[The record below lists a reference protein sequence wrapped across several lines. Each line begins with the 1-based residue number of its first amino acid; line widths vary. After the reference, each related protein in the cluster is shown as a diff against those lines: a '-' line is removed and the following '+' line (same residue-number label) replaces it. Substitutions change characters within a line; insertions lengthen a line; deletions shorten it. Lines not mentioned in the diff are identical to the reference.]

1 MRRKN
6 VAGTPARRAA
16 SAAAVVL
23 AATFLPAIAAA
34 QTPDTAGTP
43 PDTFALPEIVVTAT
57 RLPLRLDAL
66 PVPVT
71 VLMGDSL
78 RARGVRS
85 VAEALR
91 DVPGVEIASAGPDGA
106 QTSLFLR
113 GGESDYVKV
122 LVDGVP
128 LNDPGGA
135 IDLADLDLT
144 NVERIEVVRGPASVL
159 YGSDAVSGVIQIFTR
174 RGHGRPEATASA
186 LPGLGARR
194 DAAGSY
200 PTLDLEA
207 GLSGG
212 DAALGYSFGISRYR
226 SDGLLPLN
234 NGYLNRAVSA
244 RLALARGRSDIAAN
258 ARYHDAVYHYPTD
271 GAGNIVDTNAVQDGR
286 MFALSVDAGHD
297 FGGRAQARILATD
310 NEIRRT
316 FQDRQDNAADTL
328 GTYAGDGHQRQS
340 RRSVDGRLNLF
351 LSPAGDVLTLGAML
365 ERDAVNG
372 NSRYVSQYGPI
383 TGAVN
388 EQRTTRALYA
398 QLVAKPAPHL
408 DAQLGVRREDND
420 AFGVFGTY
428 RLGASY
434 ALTASTRLRAA
445 FGTAF
450 REPSFAESY
459 GSGYGDVGN
468 PGLGPEHTRTWEGGL
483 RQTLLAGRLSI
494 SATYFDQHF
503 TDLVQYTFTTPTPGA
518 PNYYNVGGANARGV
532 ELSGHADLGRAVGVE
547 GQVTLLRTRVTDQG
561 LATDSTFVQGMP
573 LLRRAPV
580 TADARVRWA
589 AAPGFTVRLGLRHTG
604 ARDDVDFAAPTYPSP
619 RITLAPVTTVELSG
633 DYAFDALGQHAT
645 AVLRV
650 HNLLDARY
658 QEIAGF
664 PARGRTAELGL
675 RVRF

>member
-1 MRRKN
+1 MRREKSGRA
-6 VAGTPARRAA
+6 VLIAGAFAA
-16 SAAAVVL
+16 AAAAAAV
-23 AATFLPAIAAA
+23 PAGSAA
-34 QTPDTAGTP
+34 QVADTGQAP
-43 PDTFALPEIVVTAT
+43 ADTFALPEIVVTAT
-57 RLPLRLDAL
+57 RLPLRRGAL

-85 VAEALR
+85 LAEALR
-91 DVPGVEIASAGPDGA
+91 GVPGVEIASAGPDGA

-159 YGSDAVSGVIQIFTR
+159 YGSDAVTGVIQIFTR
-174 RGHGRPEATASA
+174 RGHGPPKVTASA

-207 GLSGG
+207 DLSGG
-212 DAALGYSFGISRYR
+212 DAGLGYSLGISRYR

-234 NGYLNRAVSA
+234 NGYRNRALSG
-244 RLALARGRSDIAAN
+244 RLSLAGRGSDIAAN
-258 ARYHDAVYHYPTD
+258 LRYHDAEYHYPTD
-271 GAGNIVDTNAVQDGR
+271 GAGNVVDTNAVQDGR
-286 MFALSVDAGHD
+286 TLTLSVDAGHD
-297 FGGRAQARILATD
+297 FGGRVQARLLATD
-310 NEIRRT
+310 NETRRT
-316 FQDRQDNAADTL
+316 FRDRQDGPADTL
-328 GTYAGDGHQRQS
+328 GTYAGNGRQRQS
-340 RRSVDGRLNLF
+340 RRSLDGRLNLF
-351 LSPAGDVLTLGAML
+351 LSAADVLTVGAML
-365 ERDAVNG
+365 ERGAVDG
-372 NSRYVSQYGPI
+372 GSQYASQYGPI
-383 TGAVN
+383 GGAIH

-398 QLVAKPAPHL
+398 QLVTTPLPHL
-408 DAQLGVRREDND
+408 HAQLGVRREHND

-434 ALTASTRLRAA
+434 GLTPTTRLRAA

-468 PGLGPEHTRTWEGGL
+468 PDLGPERTRTWEAGI
-483 RQTLLAGRLSI
+483 RQTALAGHVDL
-494 SATYFDQHF
+494 SATYFDQRF
-503 TDLVQYTFTTPTPGA
+503 TDLIQYTFTTPMPGA
-518 PNYYNVGGANARGV
+518 PNYYNVGGATARGI
-532 ELSGHADLGRAVGVE
+532 ELDADWALTRAVGLE

-561 LATDSTFVQGMP
+561 LASDSTFVQGMR
-573 LLRRAPV
+573 LLRRTPV
-580 TADARVRWA
+580 TAGARVRW
-589 AAPGFTVRLGLRHTG
+589 TVAHGVTARLGLRHTG
-604 ARDDVDFAAPTYPSP
+604 PRDDVDFGASTYPSP
-619 RITLAPVTTVELSG
+619 RITLPPVTTVQLSG
-633 DYAFDALGQHAT
+633 DYTFDALGQHTT
-645 AVLRV
+645 AVLRI
-650 HNLLDARY
+650 HNLLDAHY

-664 PARGRTAELGL
+664 PARGRTVALGL